1 MAYPSHDAM
10 RRALM
15 AGAFACATLAGATHA
30 QQPSGHTPASAT
42 QPRPP
47 QPGQPDTDPKV
58 QNVEKS
64 GASRTAPPGRIES
77 NRKAGDD
84 SGTESRDALKALGY
98 PVEWHTYAMEHS
110 VCPQEVADL
119 NTWLVRV
126 LAAS

>member
-84 SGTESRDALKALGY
+84 SGTESRDGKSQPGSTAGSTGNAGM
-98 PVEWHTYAMEHS
+98 PGAGATS
-110 VCPQEVADL
+110 GSGGSADH
-119 NTWLVRV
+119 R
-126 LAAS
+126 